1 MAKTKTIYKCSNCG
15 ATAFKWQGKCNNCGE
30 WDTLNEEVV
39 ATNKKKISL
48 KSLDYNT
55 VTLQNIETEKEYR
68 IQTKIKEFDRV
79 LGGGIVPGSLVL
91 IGGDPGIGKSTLM
104 LQMCRDLI
112 EYNPLYI
119 TGEESLKQIKYR
131 SLRIKN
137 IPENLEVLAETNF
150 ETIESAIKNSE
161 NNVIILDSI
170 QSIHSELI
178 ESTAGSVVQV
188 RECTSRLMSLAKK
201 LNKAII
207 IIGHINKDGAIAGP
221 KILEH
226 IVDTVLQF
234 EGDKTYAY
242 RILRSIKN
250 RFGSTNEIG
259 IFEMTQQG
267 LDEVPNPSKIFL
279 SERQE
284 AESGI
289 AIVASVEGSRA
300 ILLEVQALCT
310 PTSFSVPQRTV
321 TGFDSRRLQ
330 MIIAVLEKRLGA
342 KFFKHDVFVN
352 IAGGVQISDPSID
365 LGVAAALVSSLKDI
379 TIDPK
384 TAIIGEIGL
393 TGEVRSVSLIEQ
405 RVKEVS
411 KLGFDKVVI
420 PNNNFKSIMNKVNIE
435 YQPVERI
442 SMALA
447 MILKD

>member
-1 MAKTKTIYKCSNCG
+1 MAKTKTIFKCTNCG
-15 ATAFKWQGKCNNCGE
+15 STAFKWQGKCNNCGE
-30 WDTLNEEVV
+30 WDTLSEEIV
-39 ATNKKKISL
+39 ASNKKKIAL
-48 KSLDYNT
+48 KSLDYKT
-55 VTLQNIETEKEYR
+55 VTLQNIETETEYR

-112 EYNPLYI
+112 KYNPLYI

-284 AESGI
+284 SESGI
-289 AIVASVEGSRA
+289 AIVASIEGSRA

-321 TGFDSRRLQ
+321 TGFDLRRLQ

-352 IAGGVQISDPSID
+352 IAGGMQISDPSID
-365 LGVAAALVSSLKDI
+365 LGVAAALVSSLKDDA
-379 TIDPK
+379 IDPK

-405 RVKEVS
+405 RIKEVA
-411 KLGFDKVVI
+411 KLGFEKVVL
-420 PNNNFKSIMNKVNIE
+420 PNNNYKSIINKQKIE

-442 SMALA
+442 SLALA